1 MRLRIKKNKEG
12 GLQMAKH
19 NVKVDIFVGKPD
31 DTTKLSDAV
40 IVKHETDVAGTGS
53 VLTQLGIMDDMKVKN
68 TSIKEKRLQA
78 AALHRQAEALNQQAD
93 IMLGI
98 EQGQTSFTE
107 GTLYNYLTQV
117 RDLLLVLNKGKEEQ
131 LGYWGFNVVVG
142 ADSEH
147 SES

>member
-1 MRLRIKKNKEG
+1 
-12 GLQMAKH
+12 MAKH
-19 NVKVDIFVGKPD
+19 NVKVDIFVGKAD
-31 DTTKLSDAV
+31 DTTKLTDAV
-40 IVKHETDVAGTGS
+40 VLKHETDVAGTGS
-53 VLTQLGIMDDMKVKN
+53 ALTQLGFMDDMKIKN
-68 TSIKEKRLQA
+68 ISIKEKRLQA

-107 GTLYNYLTQV
+107 GTLYNYLTKV

-131 LGYWGFNVVVG
+131 LGLWGFDVVVG
-142 ADSEH
+142 ADGED